1 MSSLAKEV
9 HEMQER
15 KATRWVKVKP
25 WSEIKRIGEM
35 HDDGSVEPPVAGEWF
50 MSEMS
55 ELCGELVKI
64 DSAGYVNLNDWI
76 LSPWMYEELDSA
88 SSTPEPPPQKNQHRP
103 VYESLI
109 EAIQERACFGLD
121 KYGTHLQPFN
131 GRNALNDALQE
142 SLDMNFYL
150 MQKVVELEEQLES
163 VKKIC
168 REIGGE

>member
-1 MSSLAKEV
+1 
-9 HEMQER
+9 
-15 KATRWVKVKP
+15 
-25 WSEIKRIGEM
+25 
-35 HDDGSVEPPVAGEWF
+35 
-50 MSEMS
+50 
-55 ELCGELVKI
+55 
-64 DSAGYVNLNDWI
+64 
-76 LSPWMYEELDSA
+76 MYEELDSA
-88 SSTPEPPPQKNQHRP
+88 SSTPEPPPQNNQHRP